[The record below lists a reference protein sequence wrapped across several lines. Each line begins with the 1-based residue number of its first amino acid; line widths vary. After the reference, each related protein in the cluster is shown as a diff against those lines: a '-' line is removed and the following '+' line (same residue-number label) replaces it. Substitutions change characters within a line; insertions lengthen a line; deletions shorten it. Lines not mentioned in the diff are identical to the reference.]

1 MPSPTNKQLAE
12 DITEVKSDVKDM
24 RKEVTQL
31 AQNVAIVLDRQS
43 RKSDGTIDWQKILE
57 RALVAIGV
65 SLSIVY
71 MVVEF
76 LIKGA
81 K

>member
-1 MPSPTNKQLAE
+1 MPGPTNKQLAE

-31 AQNVAIVLDRQS
+31 AQNVAIVLDRQN

-57 RALVAIGV
+57 RALVAISV